1 MEEYFPSGYDKY
13 ATGRMNCRE
22 AEMGRRNRKEKYAGR
37 IIGGLAILFLAL
49 VIVPIGAVMFVISG
63 LWSAFDRFMLRFGR

>member
-1 MEEYFPSGYDKY
+1 
-13 ATGRMNCRE
+13 
-22 AEMGRRNRKEKYAGR
+22 MGRRNRKEKYAGR

>member
-1 MEEYFPSGYDKY
+1 
-13 ATGRMNCRE
+13 
-22 AEMGRRNRKEKYAGR
+22 MGSRNRKEKYAGR